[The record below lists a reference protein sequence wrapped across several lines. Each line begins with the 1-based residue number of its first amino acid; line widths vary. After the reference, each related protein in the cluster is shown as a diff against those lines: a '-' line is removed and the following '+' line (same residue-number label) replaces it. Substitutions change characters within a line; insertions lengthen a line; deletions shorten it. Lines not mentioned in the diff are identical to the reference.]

1 MARRLLEYAI
11 FLLILSTISVLI
23 VVAVH
28 IGRRFITYIE
38 VHGKTFLLDFLLW
51 PLKQTD
57 VWYRYIVFLSW
68 LAFFFGICFMLG
80 TGLRILVSKLFFRK
94 SLLIEVPPDPKH
106 RKSGQKIIAVIP
118 AYNEENTIAQVITKT
133 QQYVDDIVVVNDGSE
148 DKTEN
153 IALDLGVNVITHLV
167 HSGLG
172 PTMRDGLAK
181 ALELDADIIVT
192 IDADGQYVEE
202 EIPRVIYP
210 IAQGKADLVLG
221 SRTAGQIENMAL
233 VKRFGNRILTWAV
246 GVLTGCK
253 FTDTQ
258 TGFRA
263 MTSMV
268 AESLKLKG
276 QYTYT
281 QEMVLQ
287 IAQTPFTICEVPI
300 TFNKRKYGESRLIA
314 TAGDYGFRTLGIIL
328 KTVRDYSP
336 LTFFGII
343 GFLLMA
349 VGGYI
354 AGDSAIKWSQKLP
367 ISTSTVILAFLF
379 ISVGS
384 QILLFGFMADMLKH
398 EREKLVEMTPSKNA
412 SKKKETK
419 D

>member
-1 MARRLLEYAI
+1 LL
-11 FLLILSTISVLI
+11 V
-23 VVAVH
+23 
-28 IGRRFITYIE
+28 
-38 VHGKTFLLDFLLW
+38 D
-51 PLKQTD
+51 
-57 VWYRYIVFLSW
+57 
-68 LAFFFGICFMLG
+68 
-80 TGLRILVSKLFFRK
+80 
-94 SLLIEVPPDPKH
+94 VPPNPEY
-106 RKSGQKIIAVIP
+106 RISAQKIVAVIP
-118 AYNEENTIAQVITKT
+118 AYNEENTIEEVITKT
-133 QQYVDDIVVVNDGSE
+133 RQFVDGIVVVNDCSE
-148 DKTEN
+148 DKTEK
-153 IALDLGVNVITHLV
+153 IALDLGVYVVTHFV

-172 PTMRDGLAK
+172 PTMRDGLVK

-202 EIPRVIYP
+202 EIPKVIYP
-210 IAQGKADLVLG
+210 IAQGEADLVLG
-221 SRTAGQIENMAL
+221 SRTAGHIEKMEL
-233 VKRFGNRILTWAV
+233 VKKFGNRILTWAV

-263 MTSMV
+263 MTSKV

-314 TAGDYGFRTLGIIL
+314 TAGDYGFRTIGIIL
-328 KTVRDYSP
+328 KTIRDYSP

-349 VGGYI
+349 MGGYI

-379 ISVGS
+379 ISVGL

-398 EREKLVEMTPSKNA
+398 EREKLVETIPSKKEV
-412 SKKKETK
+412 KKKET
-419 D
+419 